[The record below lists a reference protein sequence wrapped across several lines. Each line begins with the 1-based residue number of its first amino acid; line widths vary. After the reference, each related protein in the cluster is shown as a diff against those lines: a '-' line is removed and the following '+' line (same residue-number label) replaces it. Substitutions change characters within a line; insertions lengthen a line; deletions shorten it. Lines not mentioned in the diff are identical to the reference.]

1 MWNFT
6 CKFRRLRDILK
17 WSMDSLRGSWTAVEE
32 SLLLKGFHKFL
43 LLVFF
48 LAFTTATG
56 ETNCKPKES
65 LLLSSGE
72 CAEWQGRKKR
82 CHINWE
88 LIFVLTS
95 VSFFA
100 RDRVLLSSSLLSST
114 FWHSK
119 RLISKKKKYEFR
131 TRGASAW
138 IGWPTWGLR
147 WERRGRIFPYRR
159 KFCTIRFFCIS

>member
-1 MWNFT
+1 MFALIIQFKSYAPVPEEYRHANMWNFT

-119 RLISKKKKYEFR
+119 RLISKKKNMSLGPGELLH
-131 TRGASAW
+131 G
-138 IGWPTWGLR
+138 
-147 WERRGRIFPYRR
+147 
-159 KFCTIRFFCIS
+159 